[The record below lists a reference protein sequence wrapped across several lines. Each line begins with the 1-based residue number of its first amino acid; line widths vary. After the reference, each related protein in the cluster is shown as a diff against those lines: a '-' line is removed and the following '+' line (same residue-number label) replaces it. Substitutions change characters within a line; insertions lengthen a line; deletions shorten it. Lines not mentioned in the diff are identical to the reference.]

1 MIQLNLSYEQF
12 EIVQQA
18 LKHSV
23 KTSDWCMA
31 SDEIAEELLINLKTK
46 DDTFRRFVEA

>member
-18 LKHSV
+18 LRHSV
-23 KTSDWCMA
+23 RTSDWCLA
-31 SDEIAEELLINLKTK
+31 SDEIAEDLLTNLKTK
-46 DDTFRRFVEA
+46 NDTFRRLIEA